1 MTQSINHSD
10 LVVKEGIIY
19 QSISG
24 FYYVWSK
31 GESYATRPRGNFR
44 HQNMKPLVG
53 DRVVFE
59 LDTEDTHSNGRL
71 IEIKPRKNEMI
82 RPAIVNVDYALVV
95 MSLVQPDFSANLL
108 DTFLVSVESIQVEPI
123 IVLTK
128 YDLLLEKKGQETA
141 EKSVQTIKDLYQSI
155 GYQVVV
161 LDGSPEQYTSLGEY
175 IKEGIY
181 VVMGQSGVGKST
193 LLNHM
198 IPELAIET
206 AAISDALNRGK
217 HTTREV
223 TLYHYNDGLLADTPG
238 FSAMEFAEIEKE
250 NLRYYFPE
258 IASAGEQ
265 CKFRSCLHI
274 NEPSCHVQRLVEEG
288 TIAKSRYQHYVQMF
302 EKIEQRKPIYNK
314 KR

>member
-1 MTQSINHSD
+1 MTQSKNNSD

-24 FYYVWSK
+24 FYYVWSE
-31 GESYATRPRGNFR
+31 GESFATRPRGNFR

-53 DRVVFE
+53 DRVLFD
-59 LDTEDTHSNGRL
+59 LDTEDTQSNGRL
-71 IEIKPRKNEMI
+71 IEIKPRRNEMI

-108 DTFLVSVESIQVEPI
+108 DTFLVSVESIHVEAI

-128 YDLLLEKKGQETA
+128 YDLLLEKMGQTA
-141 EKSVQTIKDLYQSI
+141 AEQSVQAIKDLYQTI
-155 GYQVVV
+155 GYQVVT
-161 LDGSPEQYTSLGEY
+161 LDGSPEQYTALGEY

-223 TLYHYNDGLLADTPG
+223 TLYQYNEGLLADTPG
-238 FSAMEFAEIEKE
+238 FSAMEFADIEKE
-250 NLRYYFPE
+250 TLRHYFPE
-258 IASAGEQ
+258 IATAGEQ

-274 NEPSCHVQRLVEEG
+274 NEPGCQVQKSVEEG
-288 TIAKSRYQHYVQMF
+288 SIAESRYKHYLQMF